1 MFERNGEDGPSA
13 PEVAEL
19 PDPRRFTI
27 TMADGLQREVKGHEA
42 QVSVNGALTIVRAV
56 QVSPTQAI
64 QIVELLLAH
73 GLWNEMTEVPPPAFS
88 SLAIH

>member
-1 MFERNGEDGPSA
+1 MFEQQKGQPPDTEIA
-13 PEVAEL
+13 VL
-19 PDPRRFTI
+19 PDPRQFTI
-27 TMADGLQREVKGHEA
+27 LMADGTHRDVKGHEA